1 MAVATS
7 PRVDR
12 DAATALGRALRRA
25 GYTEN
30 AVHDLLGDDAYSIE
44 RNAAPVEARRLPRTP
59 LATIVRLF
67 FLQLQVATEDATR
80 ALGSKSVDALQS
92 TGLADVDAK
101 VRPRSR
107 ILPVG
112 EVILASDG
120 YSREAEDPPDYV
132 ATYTPTSRLCDSLT
146 PRPTVERAL
155 DVGTGPGIHAL
166 LAAQHAGH
174 VIATDVN
181 DRALAYTALNAALN
195 ELDNIECR
203 HGSLF
208 EPVAGER
215 FDLITC
221 NAPYVVSPERRWA
234 YRDSGF
240 KADQL
245 SEQVVEAAAEHLND
259 GGLATLLV
267 SWLAHDDDAPNE
279 RALAWTRASG
289 CDGWIISTIEADP
302 LSHAADW
309 NSHLTGDPEAFA
321 KAVDEWKSYLDEL
334 GVRWVSEGA
343 ILLHRR
349 PGPIDDPR
357 VDSLD
362 EDELEEAG
370 DQILRAFAAR
380 ARLAQVSSD
389 DELLDAPLSLAATVR
404 LEEELEPDRDGPVI
418 GDAWIR
424 LADGTKSSLE
434 VEDDVLDVVAELD
447 GGLRLGQAVDNA
459 ADRLELSD
467 AERTKLRRDAVRA
480 SRELLELGAL
490 MFVE

>member
-7 PRVDR
+7 PRVDH

-25 GYTEN
+25 HYTES
-30 AVHDLLGDDAYSIE
+30 AVQDLLGDDAYSIE
-44 RNAAPVEARRLPRTP
+44 RDAAPVEARRLPRKP

-67 FLQLQVATEDATR
+67 FLQLPVSTEDATR
-80 ALGSKSVDALQS
+80 ALGSKGVDALQS

-146 PRPTVERAL
+146 PRPRVERAL

-259 GGLATLLV
+259 GGFATLLV
-267 SWLAHDDDAPNE
+267 SWLAHDEDAPNE
-279 RALAWTRASG
+279 RALAWARASG
-289 CDGWIISTIEADP
+289 CDNWIISTIEADP

-309 NSHLTGDPEAFA
+309 NSHLAGDADAFA
-321 KAVDEWKSYLDEL
+321 KAVDEWTRYLDEL
-334 GVRWVSEGA
+334 GVRRVSEGA

-349 PGPIDDPR
+349 PGPIEDPR

-380 ARLAQVSSD
+380 ARLAQLSSD
-389 DELLDAPLSLAATVR
+389 DDLLDARLSLASPVR

-424 LADGTKSSLE
+424 LAEGTRSSLE

-447 GGLRLGQAVDNA
+447 GALRLGEAVDNA
-459 ADRLELSD
+459 ADRLELSE
-467 AERTKLRRDAVRA
+467 AERTKLRRDAVGA

-490 MFVE
+490 SFG